1 MLGEAVAT
9 MQMITLV
16 IASAMLVMLTSCE
29 TFRITPVRPTVPEL
43 DAGPR
48 PQLKPMTADDV
59 KAFDALPAGLRQTL
73 IDNNQVLKEYGIRL
87 ETVIDTYNR
96 FARAQNGIN
105 DSTMFKGKVPAT
117 KAKPDE

>member
-43 DAGPR
+43 DAGSR